1 MKKYTANYTYTNPN
15 FVIQNLL
22 TNQTNGDLLPI
33 LYVIKNILQRGF
45 PTTLSK
51 YLQSELGEIHK
62 LDNFEERFLF
72 ATNQTVIWKDTIKG
86 DKDNNYYPAKDFF
99 ERIIPN
105 EFGEYSFIQSLLI
118 PEIQINDIISEEDEN
133 FINQQVDFY
142 LPPAK
147 LVIEIDGQQHKLDE
161 VTRTSDSKRN
171 IYLSSKGV
179 TTIRIDTK
187 EFQNGSYKVKV
198 EQILKHLEQYEKLLA
213 FYKNACEKIEE
224 NQMSEVEIKTKLLPT
239 AIIRFQILLIELL
252 THNYLTFKEDWNLNV
267 FISNPSELEIFE
279 NISYREEIYGLVQDC
294 GKNALELA
302 INDLLIW
309 IDKLWQLKNKQEL
322 KKPSFNIV
330 ITNNKNQFQPTTK
343 AVNIDFSLFKRY
355 TDENKFNEDVIFVRT
370 DYFDIVKDKN
380 YFRVSTTEPINYN
393 VTDEDKPILEFFL
406 DNIFDKQHFREGQF
420 PIISNT
426 LNRKDTIG
434 LLPTGGGKSLCYQ
447 LPCLLQPSINFV
459 VCPIKSL
466 MYDQNDNLVKT
477 LITNVS
483 FITSDLEADERREI
497 ERNFEQGRYLFV
509 WISPEKLQ
517 IPTFREK
524 ISSIVANFSIAYAV
538 VDEVHC
544 LSEWGHDFRTSY
556 LNLAKTIDKL
566 SPKDENGEG
575 KIKFIGLTA
584 TASVNVL
591 KDIKIEFSRQKQHLE
606 DENIKSLLDY
616 SRNELQFEVIND
628 NGNKYEI
635 LKSILSELKET
646 EDFTETEE
654 KAGLVFT
661 PNVNGNYGCFP
672 LSNKINTVFYKKAS
686 WFSGEVP
693 KIKSKTFIEAV
704 HIANPAF
711 LENEIELTLKNE
723 GLGNELTK
731 LIISNKLYEI
741 KATKNPKWFQLIIGK
756 DSPIM
761 GKDKFNKYKLQVQK
775 DFKENR
781 YQLLVATKAF
791 GMGIDKQNIFYTF
804 HYGLPSSVEALY
816 QEAGRAGRWD
826 KQKEENKSKIG
837 KCYVL
842 HSHETHDYL
851 RVERLFH
858 KNTTFT
864 EMKEI
869 SEEVKWD
876 GKDIFQQV
884 HLFIQGQ
891 NDIEKDFEIIKSI
904 IKIYFKENQRK
915 KIFWNANRFIPEL
928 GIKEDVL
935 EKAIYRLSLLGII
948 SDWTT
953 NFINHFEVHFNT
965 LNENHIIKY
974 VSDYITK
981 YEPNTDLKS
990 ELQKVPQNTILEKA
1004 IWYLLNWIFENIS
1017 YSRKQSLKTLSDWCS
1032 KFQEN
1037 GGSDEF
1043 KRRIDNYFIFT
1054 DTTFILQDI
1063 AENPNKY
1070 ENWFEALY
1078 KTDEYEENGIKKK
1091 NKIHIPEIDNI
1102 EEKKREYEKLRDSI
1116 SRFLESYRNNIG
1128 LNFLSGF
1135 VRLTLNEFD
1144 DNDGKERFESA
1155 ISIIKGTFANEEQND
1170 FLFRLKIIG
1179 KHLTEE
1185 QKMELSQI
1193 VSRYYPE
1200 MLEEF
1205 AEYYDLAY
1213 LLNDVYAEKLKKLKK
1228 LNRKLYE
1235 QLAEI

>member
-15 FVIQNLL
+15 FVIQNLV
-22 TNQTNGDLLPI
+22 TNQTNADLLQT
-33 LYVIKNILQRGF
+33 LYVVKNILQRGF

-51 YLQSELGEIHK
+51 YLQSQLGEIHK

-72 ATNQTVIWKDTIKG
+72 ATNQTPIWNDTIKG
-86 DKDNNYYPAKDFF
+86 DRERNYYPAKDFF
-99 ERIIPN
+99 EQIIPN
-105 EFGEYSFIQSLLI
+105 EFGEFSFVQSLLI
-118 PEIQINDIISEEDEN
+118 PEIEINEIIGEDDRN

-142 LPPAK
+142 LPQAK

-161 VTRTSDSKRN
+161 VTRVSDSTRDN
-171 IYLSSKGV
+171 YLAGKGI
-179 TTIRIDTK
+179 TTIRISTTELK
-187 EFQNGSYKVKV
+187 NGTYTEKV
-198 EQILKHLEQYEKLLA
+198 ETILKHLERYEKLLN

-224 NQMSEVEIKTKLLPT
+224 NQMSEEEIKTKLLPT

-252 THNYLTFKEDWNLNV
+252 THKYLTFDEDWN
-267 FISNPSELEIFE
+267 F
-279 NISYREEIYGLVQDC
+279 NILAHEDLPDF
-294 GKNALELA
+294 AELA

-322 KKPSFNIV
+322 KKPNFNIA
-330 ITNNKNQFQPTTK
+330 ITNDKKKFQPTTK
-343 AVNIDFSLFKRY
+343 AINIDFSLFKRY
-355 TDENKFNEDVIFVRT
+355 TDENKISEDVIFVRT

-406 DNIFDKQHFREGQF
+406 DNIFDKPSFREGQF

-477 LITNVS
+477 LVTNVS
-483 FITSDLEADERREI
+483 FITSDLEKDERREI
-497 ERNFEQGRYLFV
+497 ETNFEQGRYLFV
-509 WISPEKLQ
+509 WISPEKFQ
-517 IPTFREK
+517 IPSFRDK
-524 ISSIVANFSIAYAV
+524 ISAIVANFSIAYAV

-591 KDIKIEFSRQKQHLE
+591 KDIKIEFSRQKQRLE

-616 SRNELQFEVIND
+616 SRKELQFEVIND
-628 NGNKYEI
+628 NGNKSQKIKELLQD
-635 LKSILSELKET
+635 LKDTESFIET
-646 EDFTETEE
+646 TE

-661 PNVNGNYGCFP
+661 PNVNGAYGCYQV
-672 LSNKINTVFYKKAS
+672 SNTLNTLYQNKVS
-686 WFSGEVP
+686 WFSGDIP
-693 KIKSKTFIEAV
+693 KRDVYDERTGRK
-704 HIANPAF
+704 
-711 LENEIELTLKNE
+711 
-723 GLGNELTK
+723 
-731 LIISNKLYEI
+731 
-741 KATKNPKWFQLIIGK
+741 IGTEPVMNR
-756 DSPIM
+756 DE
-761 GKDKFNKYKLQVQK
+761 FNKYKQKVQK
-775 DFKENR
+775 DFKENK

-826 KQKEENKSKIG
+826 KRKKENKNKIG

-842 HSHETHDYL
+842 HSPETHDQE

-858 KNTTFT
+858 KDTTFS
-864 EMKEI
+864 EMKAI
-869 SEEVKWD
+869 SDEV
-876 GKDIFQQV
+876 GFGGRDIFKQV
-884 HLFIQGQ
+884 FLFVQGQ
-891 NDIEKDFEIIKSI
+891 NDIEKDFEIILGVI
-904 IKIYFKENQRK
+904 RNYFKEKSKVR
-915 KIFWNANRFIPEL
+915 IFWNDAYSKL
-928 GIKEDVL
+928 KIKSDVL
-935 EKAIYRLSLLGII
+935 QKAIYRLSLLGIV

-953 NFINHFEVHFNT
+953 NFIDYFEVQFKS
-965 LNENHIIKY
+965 LDENHIIKS

-981 YEPNTDLKS
+981 YEPNTDVKKD
-990 ELQKVPQNTILEKA
+990 LQQVQQNTVLEKA
-1004 IWYLLNWIFENIS
+1004 VWYLLNWTFENIA

-1032 KFQEN
+1032 EFEN
-1037 GGSDEF
+1037 SESF
-1043 KRRIDNYFIFT
+1043 KQRIDSYFIFSE
-1054 DTTFILQDI
+1054 TTFVLQHI
-1063 AENPNKY
+1063 AENPNDY
-1070 ENWFEALY
+1070 EQWFEVL
-1078 KTDEYEENGIKKK
+1078 TSNNQFPNRTEF
-1091 NKIHIPEIDNI
+1091 
-1102 EEKKREYEKLRDSI
+1102 EKLKDSI
-1116 SRFLESYRNNIG
+1116 SRFLESYRNSVG
-1128 LNFLSGF
+1128 LNFVSGF
-1135 VRLTLNEFD
+1135 VRLALNEYE
-1144 DNDGKERFESA
+1144 NSDGKERFESA
-1155 ISIIKGTFANEEQND
+1155 LSSVKETFSQEQQND
-1170 FLFRLKIIG
+1170 FLNRLKILG

-1185 QKMELSQI
+1185 QKMELSQSI
-1193 VSRYYPE
+1193 SRYYPE
-1200 MLEEF
+1200 MLEEL

-1213 LLNDVYAEKLKKLKK
+1213 LLNDVYAEKLKELKT